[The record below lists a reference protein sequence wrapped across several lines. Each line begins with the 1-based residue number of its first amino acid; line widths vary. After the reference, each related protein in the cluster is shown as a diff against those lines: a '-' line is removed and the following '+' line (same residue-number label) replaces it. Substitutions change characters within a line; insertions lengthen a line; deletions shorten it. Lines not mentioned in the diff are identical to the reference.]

1 MSANSPPAAVT
12 ISVARSDVQSNW
24 WSWLQSM
31 AAAINQLAAWCNRP
45 QLAPLTVDT
54 LPAGA
59 VAAGTLA
66 YVTDS
71 TTSTGVV
78 GSGGGTTPVLCWFNG
93 ADWII
98 FS

>member
-12 ISVARSDVQSNW
+12 VSVAPSDVQSNW

-31 AAAINQLAAWCNRP
+31 AAAINQLAAWANRP

-54 LPAGA
+54 LPAG
-59 VAAGTLA
+59 VLPGTLA
-66 YVTDS
+66 FVTDS

-93 ADWII
+93 TDWII